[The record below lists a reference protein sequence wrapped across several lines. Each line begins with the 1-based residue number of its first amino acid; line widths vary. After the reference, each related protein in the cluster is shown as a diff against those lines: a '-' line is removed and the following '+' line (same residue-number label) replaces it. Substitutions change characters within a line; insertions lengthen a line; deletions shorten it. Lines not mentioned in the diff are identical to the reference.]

1 MKPLRIGVIGTGYWG
16 PNIIR
21 NVAEMRDTVLHA
33 VCDRIPDRLNTV
45 KRRYPAAQLFTDHRA
60 MLQDPDLDAVAIAT
74 PVSTHYAIARDA
86 LLARKHI
93 FVEKPLTDK
102 SATARALTALAKR
115 KRRIL
120 MVDHVFLYSAPVR
133 KIKELVTSGHLGDI
147 YYFDSVRVNLGLFQ
161 KDVNVIWDLA
171 VHDLAIMDHVI
182 GHKPKSVSAI
192 AVSHIKGSGKE
203 DLAYITVRYPGQV
216 LAHIHVNWLAP
227 AKIRQILIGGAKR
240 MVVYDDT
247 NPSEKIKV
255 FDKGV
260 SPVNKAHRQ
269 VDYRLGDMWAPN
281 LDMSEALRRA
291 LGHFVDCVRSR
302 HRPLSDGDAGTRIV
316 RLLESADRSAR
327 LHGREIIL

>member
-1 MKPLRIGVIGTGYWG
+1 MKLLRIGVIGTGYWG

-21 NVAEMRDTVLHA
+21 NVADMRDTTLYA
-33 VCDRIPDRLNTV
+33 VCDQIPDRLNAAQ
-45 KRRYPAAQLFTDHRA
+45 RRYPSARFYTDYRK
-60 MLQDPDLDAVAIAT
+60 MLKDPGLDAVAIAT

-86 LLARKHI
+86 LQAGKHV
-93 FVEKPLTDK
+93 FVEKPLTDN
-102 SATARALTALAKR
+102 SSTARALTALAK
-115 KRRIL
+115 KTRRTL

-133 KIKELVTSGHLGDI
+133 KIKELLNSGHLGDI

-171 VHDLAIMDHVI
+171 VHDLAIMDHLI
-182 GHKPKSVSAI
+182 GLRPKSVSAI

-203 DLAYITVRYPGQV
+203 DLAYITVRYSGQL

-247 NPSEKIKV
+247 SPSDKIKV

-260 SPVNKAHRQ
+260 SPVDKQHRQ

-281 LDMSEALRRA
+281 LDTGEALRRA
-291 LGHFVDCVRSR
+291 LGHFVDCIRKR
-302 HRPLSDGDAGTRIV
+302 RQPLTDGEAGTRIV
-316 RLLESADRSAR
+316 RLLETADRSAR
-327 LHGREIIL
+327 QRGREIAL

>member
-1 MKPLRIGVIGTGYWG
+1 MRFLRVGVIGTGYWG

-21 NVAEMRDTVLHA
+21 NLADMRDTTLHA
-33 VCDRIPDRLNTV
+33 VCDRIPDRLHLV
-45 KRRYPAAQLFTDHRA
+45 RKRYPSAKIFTDHRV
-60 MLQDPDLDAVAIAT
+60 MLKDPTLDAVAIAT

-86 LLARKHI
+86 LEAGKHV

-102 SATARALTALAKR
+102 SATARALATLAKK
-115 KRRIL
+115 KRRTL

-133 KIKELVTSGHLGDI
+133 KIKDLVRSGHLGEI

-182 GHKPKSVSAI
+182 GPKPKSVSAI

-203 DLAYITVRYPGQV
+203 DLAYITIRYPGQL

-247 NPSEKIKV
+247 NPSEKIKI

-291 LGHFVDCVRSR
+291 LGHFVDCIRTGR
-302 HRPLSDGDAGTRIV
+302 KPLTDGDAGIRIV

-327 LHGREIIL
+327 LRGREIPL